1 MGGVVRMGDNSTSD
15 PCGAPPRPPTSSSPN
30 VYANGKSTV
39 RVGDSW
45 ALHSCPRSHPHGA
58 VSSGGSS
65 SVFVNGK
72 PMVRQG
78 DPISCGS
85 SANQCSS
92 NVFSG

>member
-1 MGGVVRMGDNSTSD
+1 MAGVVRVGDNSTSD
-15 PCGAPPRPPTSSSPN
+15 PCGAPPRPSISGSSN
-30 VYANGKSTV
+30 VKINGKSVV
-39 RVGDSW
+39 RLGDSW
-45 ALHSCPRSHPHGA
+45 ESHSCPSSPPHGA

-72 PMVRQG
+72 PIVRKG

-85 SANQCSS
+85 SASQCSN